1 MASAPEISRREGKST
16 RREALR
22 IKLGA
27 LSNPGDEENDFDSTV
42 AGDVSLVAVD
52 KKHRTPWLDQVRGPG
67 APREFSLGPG
77 ETIVG
82 RSNQATLHIE
92 SALLSRRHV
101 AIRKNGPEHRLYDL
115 DSANG
120 VYVNGVKAHSAIL
133 HDGDTVQIGDVVLVF
148 HEAYR

>member
-1 MASAPEISRREGKST
+1 METVSS
-16 RREALR
+16 
-22 IKLGA
+22 
-27 LSNPGDEENDFDSTV
+27 PGDEENDLDSTM

-52 KKHRTPWLDQVRGPG
+52 KKHRTPWLAQVRGPG
-67 APREFSLGPG
+67 APREFELGPG

-82 RSNQATLHIE
+82 RSNQATLHID

-101 AIRKNGPEHRLYDL
+101 AIKTDGPEHRLYDL

-120 VYVNGVKAHSAIL
+120 VYVNGVKAHSAVL
-133 HDGDTVQIGDVVLVF
+133 HDGDTLQIGDVVLVF

>member
-1 MASAPEISRREGKST
+1 V
-16 RREALR
+16 
-22 IKLGA
+22 A
-27 LSNPGDEENDFDSTV
+27 LSNPGDQENDFDSTV
-42 AGDVSLVAVD
+42 AGDVSLVNVD
-52 KKHRTPWLDQVRGPG
+52 KKHRTPWLEQVRGPG

-82 RSNQATLHIE
+82 RGNQATLCID
-92 SALLSRRHV
+92 SALLSRRHA
-101 AIRKNGPEHRLYDL
+101 AIRSAGPEHRLHDL

-148 HEAYR
+148 HEAGR